1 MTEQVFQEE
10 AHTRRLDPGLWK
22 KLLRYAL
29 VYRRDVVLL
38 AVFAM
43 TTAAIEVAFP
53 LLTRHVVDAV
63 AASAGA
69 VNLYA
74 YSGLYL
80 VLMLGLALSIALF
93 IRIAGKIR
101 THVSHDIRRDG
112 FDRLQQLS
120 FSYFDR
126 RPVGWLM
133 ARMTSDCERL
143 SNILAWGLLD
153 LVWGSTLMIGIAIAM
168 LIMHVKLALVVL
180 MVVPLLAWVS
190 ILFQQRILNS
200 ARQVRKTNSRLTASY
215 NEALMGIRT
224 SRVFVREREN
234 LAEFQVLSG
243 EMYAASI
250 CNARQSA
257 FYLPVVLTIGSLATG
272 LALAAGGIEVVAGAL
287 SIGTLIAFMS
297 YTRHFFEP
305 IEELANWFAEMQM
318 AQAAAE
324 RVLGLIAAQAEI
336 QDSPE
341 LRACMQRPGTLPKGI
356 AADGYPQ
363 RIESIEF
370 RNVGFAYTAG
380 EPVLRG
386 VNLRVQ
392 AGKTVALVGPTGGGK
407 STLVNLLCRFYEP
420 SEGEIL
426 IDGVDYRRRSL
437 HWLQSQLG
445 MVSQTS
451 HIFSGTV
458 ADNIAYGKLDS
469 NAAEIERAARLAGAH
484 DFIKGLAQAYHSE
497 VGEGGN
503 RLSGGQKQLIAFA
516 RAILA
521 DPQIMILD
529 EATSSVDTET
539 ESRIQ
544 QGLKQVL
551 SGRIAFVIAHRLS
564 TVRTADRILVIEQG
578 RIVEQGNHRE
588 LLALRGCYHELYTR
602 QSLRETA
609 GGDIF
614 WPVSGANGVSV
625 Q

>member
-1 MTEQVFQEE
+1 MKEHVFQEE
-10 AHTRRLDPGLWK
+10 THTRRLNLGLWK

-29 VYRRDVVLL
+29 VYRRDVMLL
-38 AVFAM
+38 AVLAM

-63 AASAGA
+63 ATPAGA

-80 VLMLGLALSIALF
+80 ALMLGLALSIVLF
-93 IRIAGKIR
+93 IRITGKIR

-112 FDRLQQLS
+112 FDKLQQLS

-143 SNILAWGLLD
+143 SNILAWGMLD
-153 LVWGSTLMIGIAIAM
+153 LIWGSTLMIGIAIAM
-168 LIMHVKLALVVL
+168 LIMHVQLALVVL
-180 MVVPLLAWVS
+180 MVVPLLAWISV
-190 ILFQQRILNS
+190 LFQQRILKS
-200 ARQVRKTNSRLTASY
+200 ARQVRKTNSKLTATY
-215 NEALMGIRT
+215 NEALMGVRT
-224 SRVFVREREN
+224 SKVFVREREN
-234 LAEFQVLSG
+234 LAAFQGLSG
-243 EMYAASI
+243 EMYAVSVR
-250 CNARQSA
+250 NAGQSA
-257 FYLPVVLTIGSLATG
+257 LYLPVVLTIGSLATG
-272 LALAAGGIEVVAGAL
+272 LALAAGGIDVVSGAL

-341 LRACMQRPGTLPKGI
+341 LRARMQRSGTRLKGI

-363 RIESIEF
+363 RINTIEL
-370 RNVGFAYTAG
+370 RDVGFAYTVG

-386 VNLRVQ
+386 VNLTVQ
-392 AGKTVALVGPTGGGK
+392 TGETIALVGPTGGGK
-407 STLVNLLCRFYEP
+407 STLVNLVCRFYEP
-420 SEGEIL
+420 TEGEIL
-426 IDGVDYRRRSL
+426 VDGVDYRRRGL

-445 MVSQTS
+445 MVLQTS

-458 ADNIAYGKLDS
+458 ADNIAYGRLDAD
-469 NAAEIERAARLAGAH
+469 AAEIERAARLAGAH
-484 DFIKGLAQAYHSE
+484 DFIKSLPRAYDSE

-539 ESRIQ
+539 ERRIQ

-564 TVRTADRILVIEQG
+564 TVRTADRILVIERG
-578 RIVEQGNHRE
+578 CIVEQGTHRE
-588 LLALRGCYHELYTR
+588 LLTLQGHYHELYTR
-602 QSLRETA
+602 QSLREA
-609 GGDIF
+609 GGGKLF
-614 WPVSGANGVSV
+614 WRASGETGALV